1 MCGLETIVVQKIS
14 SVRFNKFILAKL
26 EECKAIVNILLNR
39 YGGEWSYLS
48 NRLFFFSSF
57 SDFCSYIDFR

>member
-39 YGGEWSYLS
+39 YGGE
-48 NRLFFFSSF
+48 
-57 SDFCSYIDFR
+57 